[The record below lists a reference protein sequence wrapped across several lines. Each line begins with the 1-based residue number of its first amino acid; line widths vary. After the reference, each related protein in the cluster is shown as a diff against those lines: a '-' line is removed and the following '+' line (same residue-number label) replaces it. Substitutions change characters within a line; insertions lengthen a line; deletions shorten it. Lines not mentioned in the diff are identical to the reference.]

1 MRYHSIDVDEDGGAV
16 DGVGDDDDDAD
27 HLVEVLARPD
37 AVAECRPGEAP
48 NQLR

>member
-16 DGVGDDDDDAD
+16 HGVGDDDDAD
-27 HLVEVLARPD
+27 HGVEVFARPD
-37 AVAECRPGEAP
+37 ADTECRPGEAP